1 MLRTHNRVRQGR
13 SRDERG
19 TALVELALVMPLLLV
34 LLLGMLDFGKAFN
47 EWMSQTQLASEGA
60 RLASVNYCPNP
71 SSDGSGNLTCDW
83 ATQPPSPIS
92 CGSPN
97 ANLCLAQY
105 IDNQTLGEL
114 NTGRT
119 KDPYAPAQN
128 KAQVCIS
135 YPNGSLTKVG
145 DPVHVTLKVYY
156 HWLNYLSRKLA
167 VGTTPITGS
176 ATMRLESK
184 PFSGVPLDQTTC
196 YPSAPA
202 GTA

>member
-1 MLRTHNRVRQGR
+1 M
-13 SRDERG
+13 SRGELKSERG
-19 TALVELALVMPLLLV
+19 VALAELAFVLPLVLV

-47 EWMSQTQLASEGA
+47 EWMNQTHLASEGA
-60 RLASVNYCPNP
+60 RLAAVNYCPNP

-83 ATQPPSPIS
+83 SSPPSPIT

-97 ANLCLAQY
+97 ANLCLAEY
-105 IDNQTLGEL
+105 IDSQTLGEL
-114 NTGRT
+114 NTGRVG
-119 KDPYAPAQN
+119 DSYAPAQN
-128 KAQVCIS
+128 RAQVCIS
-135 YPNGSLTKVG
+135 YPNGSTTKVG

-156 HWLNYLSRKLA
+156 HWLNYVTTRLG
-167 VGTTPITGS
+167 VGSAGTPLTGS

-184 PFSGVPLDQTTC
+184 PFSGVPLDQETC